1 MKMEK
6 SSEKS
11 TPKDWLIASNN
22 LHKIEEIKLFFR
34 TNGLNVNVLGL
45 KEAGIDIDVPET
57 ASTFEGNAW
66 LKANAIQSMWNGNIL
81 ADDSGLCVEAL
92 NGAPGIHSARYA
104 GEPTSHPN
112 NIAKLLSEL
121 SNSTNRAAHF
131 LTVLVGYYNGQPF
144 EVKGYVHGK
153 INRAPMGW
161 DGFGYDPVFVPND
174 CSRTFAELSNEEK
187 NMLSHRANAMQQLLQ
202 KIKSL
207 G

>member
-11 TPKDWLIASNN
+11 TPMDWLIASNN

-66 LKANAIQSMWNGNIL
+66 LKANAIQSIWNGNVL
-81 ADDSGLCVEAL
+81 ADDSGLCVDAL
-92 NGAPGIHSARYA
+92 KGAPGIHSARYA

-131 LTVLVGYYNGQPF
+131 LTVLVGYYNGHPF

-174 CSRTFAELSNEEK
+174 CSRTFAELSNQEK
-187 NMLSHRANAMQQLLQ
+187 NILSHRANAMQLLLQ

>member
-11 TPKDWLIASNN
+11 TPMDWLIASNN

-66 LKANAIQSMWNGNIL
+66 LKANAILSMWNGNIL

-92 NGAPGIHSARYA
+92 NGSPGIHSARYA

-144 EVKGYVHGK
+144 EVKGYVYGK

>member
-1 MKMEK
+1 MRMEK
-6 SSEKS
+6 LSERS

-34 TNGLNVNVLGL
+34 TNGLNVNVSGL

-66 LKANAIQSMWNGNIL
+66 LKANAIRSLWNGNVL

-121 SNSTNRAAHF
+121 SNSTNRSAHF

-144 EVKGYVHGK
+144 EVIGYVHGK

>member
-11 TPKDWLIASNN
+11 TPMDWLIASNN

-66 LKANAIQSMWNGNIL
+66 LKAIAIQSMWNGNIL

-92 NGAPGIHSARYA
+92 NGSPGIHSARYA

-144 EVKGYVHGK
+144 EVKGYVYGK

>member
-1 MKMEK
+1 MEK
-6 SSEKS
+6 LSERS

-34 TNGLNVNVLGL
+34 TNGLNVNVSGL

-66 LKANAIQSMWNGNIL
+66 LKANAIRSLWNGNVL

-121 SNSTNRAAHF
+121 SNSTNRSAHF

-144 EVKGYVHGK
+144 EVIGYVHGK